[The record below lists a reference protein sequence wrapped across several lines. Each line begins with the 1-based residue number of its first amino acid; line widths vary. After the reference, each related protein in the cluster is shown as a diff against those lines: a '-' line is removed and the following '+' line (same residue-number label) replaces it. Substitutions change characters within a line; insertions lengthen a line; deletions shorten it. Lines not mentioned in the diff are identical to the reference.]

1 MAGNAHHAGC
11 NAPARDG
18 ATATTRN
25 TTHIH
30 RQGIAQPRPLLGHW
44 RAIEGGNRMDSSTWL
59 GIALLVAGALVLLS
73 ELHTLTI
80 YLLAIAAGLFAA
92 GGLALAGGSLTATLI
107 LLAVVVIL
115 GMPVAHW
122 ARKKLKNHE
131 AEAVTH
137 DDVGRSVTI
146 AHVDAN
152 AWRVNYRGT
161 TWSAR
166 PEAAVAITP
175 AAGEIWRIA
184 RREGNTLILAPSD
197 STNTTGGVS

>member
-1 MAGNAHHAGC
+1 
-11 NAPARDG
+11 
-18 ATATTRN
+18 
-25 TTHIH
+25 
-30 RQGIAQPRPLLGHW
+30 
-44 RAIEGGNRMDSSTWL
+44 MDSSTWL

-92 GGLALAGGSLTATLI
+92 AGLALAGGSLTATLI

-122 ARKKLKNHE
+122 ARKKLKNRE
-131 AEAVTH
+131 ADAVTH

-146 AHVDAN
+146 AHADGN
-152 AWRVNYRGT
+152 AWRVDYRGT

-166 PEAAVAITP
+166 PETAVATAP

-184 RREGNTLILAPSD
+184 RREGNTLILTPSD
-197 STNTTGGVS
+197 STNTAGGVL

>member
-1 MAGNAHHAGC
+1 
-11 NAPARDG
+11 
-18 ATATTRN
+18 
-25 TTHIH
+25 
-30 RQGIAQPRPLLGHW
+30 
-44 RAIEGGNRMDSSTWL
+44 MDSSTWL

-131 AEAVTH
+131 AEAVSQ

-146 AHVDAN
+146 AEIDHDT
-152 AWRVNYRGT
+152 WRVNYRGT
-161 TWSAR
+161 TWMAR
-166 PEAAVAITP
+166 PETAATVMP
-175 AAGEIWRIA
+175 VAGETWRIA
-184 RREGNTLILAPSD
+184 RREGNTLILVPPISD
-197 STNTTGGVS
+197 NTTGGVS